1 MARRSSSGSWGRDL
15 TERLAHAIEAFCA
28 RFAEGLWLLRSRHRS
43 SFFFDF
49 EKRLT
54 LISLEV
60 GHLLWDKGGVRGM
73 PGGLLGAASTAVH
86 LRSAASSK
94 SLALRPSNLLV
105 VSSRTMDTPQA
116 TYLRHWWPTSSCD
129 PIPLLSRSS
138 S

>member
-1 MARRSSSGSWGRDL
+1 MAIEGAAAAAGGATSLSGLL
-15 TERLAHAIEAFCA
+15 TLLEAFCA
-28 RFAEGLWLLRSRHRS
+28 RFAEGCDSAIASSS

-60 GHLLWDKGGVRGM
+60 GHLLGTRGGVRYAGRL
-73 PGGLLGAASTAVH
+73 LLGAASTAVH

-105 VSSRTMDTPQA
+105 VPS
-116 TYLRHWWPTSSCD
+116 
-129 PIPLLSRSS
+129 
-138 S
+138 